1 MENDGSTV
9 DTDFT
14 DFLDIPLKD
23 HGLPAKLLEYT
34 RLLELQVKTQKYEIE
49 HLRKSKDDSAWR
61 IVDEQRDKISSLF
74 EVRSNALDS
83 KARAQ
88 EENSKLKDE
97 LKVQSEHLAELKEE
111 NADLVG
117 EQKENRH
124 VITKLRAQADALSAR
139 ATVPL
144 GMLANLSKKISPGQD
159 GPSAPLEQLLLVMEY
174 IDDLNARV
182 RDLQMLNEE
191 LEGRID
197 EVVESSHCMAHAAGL
212 DDRAIHEHMT
222 DMAMNEENNAAA
234 AAVHEPPL
242 PEHSQN
248 ACALSEIPATSSAF
262 GPERC
267 ESYIKEMPIEEKYKR
282 AQQRVRLLEVR
293 VEQKDQQLK
302 RALQKAEELEK
313 KIAVKQRKLLETKSR
328 AEALE
333 NSLKLKAKDA
343 IESEK
348 MWQESIFKMKLQ
360 MQAAGMKSS
369 NAYY

>member
-1 MENDGSTV
+1 MKNDGSTV
-9 DTDFT
+9 DA

-34 RLLELQVKTQKYEIE
+34 RLLELQVKAQKDEIE
-49 HLRKSKDDSAWR
+49 HLHKSKDDSAWR
-61 IVDEQRDKISSLF
+61 IVDEQREKISSLF
-74 EVRSNALDS
+74 EARNNALDS
-83 KARAQ
+83 EARVQ

-97 LKVQSEHLAELKEE
+97 LKVQSEHLAELQAEY
-111 NADLVG
+111 ADLEG
-117 EQKENRH
+117 ELKENRQ

-144 GMLANLSKKISPGQD
+144 GMLANLSKKISPAD
-159 GPSAPLEQLLLVMEY
+159 APSAPLEQLLLVMEY

-182 RDLQMLNEE
+182 RDLQILNEE
-191 LEGRID
+191 LEARID
-197 EVVESSHCMAHAAGL
+197 EVVESSNCMAHAAGI
-212 DDRAIHEHMT
+212 DIAIEKMT
-222 DMAMNEENNAAA
+222 MAIEENNAAA
-234 AAVHEPPL
+234 AAVHEPL
-242 PEHSQN
+242 QEHSQSR
-248 ACALSEIPATSSAF
+248 AGVSEISA
-262 GPERC
+262 GTASPERC

-293 VEQKDQQLK
+293 VERKDQQLK

-343 IESEK
+343 IESDK

-360 MQAAGMKSS
+360 MQAAGMKTN